1 MFTGIIEEIGKII
14 SINNSMRG
22 ASLKIKTDSIS
33 LDAKLGDS
41 ISVSGAC
48 LSVTD
53 IKEKFLS
60 FDVIKESLKR
70 TTLSELKSNDLVN
83 LERSLK
89 ADARLGGHFVSG
101 HIDYKARI
109 ETILKGSEGTGFKV
123 SLPAEF
129 SNLVA
134 EKGSIALDGVSLTVA
149 KVEKNSFTV
158 YLIPHTLKITTFSNK
173 KKGDL
178 LNVEIDILSKY
189 LARHA
194 QKTDLKNLLKKYQY
208 I

>member
-1 MFTGIIEEIGKII
+1 MFTGIIEEKGIVIA
-14 SINNSMRG
+14 INKTREG
-22 ASLKIKTDSIS
+22 VSLRIKADSVS
-33 LDAKLGDS
+33 VDVKLGDS
-41 ISVSGAC
+41 IAVSGVC

-60 FDVIKESLKR
+60 FDVIKESLKK
-70 TTLSELKSNDLVN
+70 TTLSELKIGDSIN

-89 ADARLGGHFVSG
+89 VDSKIGGHFVSG

-109 ETILKGSEGTGFKV
+109 EKILKGSEGTGFKV
-123 SLPAEF
+123 FLPEEF

-134 EKGSIALDGVSLTVA
+134 EKGSIALDGVSLTVV
-149 KVEKNSFTV
+149 KVEKKSFTV

-194 QKTDLKNLLKKYQY
+194 QKTDLQHLLKKYQY